1 MGKVKVGVL
10 GATGSVGQRFIQL
23 LENHEYF
30 EVVALGASDKSAG
43 NLYKD
48 VMKSRWKVSSKIPD
62 YAANMKITRC
72 TPKDT
77 PGVDLVFSGLDSD
90 VAGEVE
96 TEYAKAGV
104 MVISNSKNHRTDK
117 DVPILSAEV
126 NSEQLKVLDAQK
138 TKGKIITN
146 SNCTIMGV
154 TITLKPLLDAYGIES
169 VFIVS
174 MQAISGAG
182 YPGVPSLDI
191 LGNVI
196 PHIGGEEEKVE
207 MEPQKCL
214 GKVSGGKIV
223 PANFKIS
230 AHCNRVPVV
239 DGHTVCVSVK
249 LKKKTTVEKIK
260 KLWAEFSGEPQ
271 KLKLPS
277 APLQVIDYRDE
288 IDRPQPRLDLLN
300 GNGMTTTVGRLRP
313 DPLFDFKY
321 VVLSHNTIRGAAGAA
336 ILNAE
341 LVYKK
346 GYLRVK

>member
-1 MGKVKVGVL
+1 MGKVRVAVL

-30 EVVALGASDKSAG
+30 DLVALGASEKSAG
-43 NLYKD
+43 KTYGE
-48 VMKSRWKVSSKIPD
+48 VMQSRWKVSPKIPE
-62 YAANMKITRC
+62 YAKDKIIVNC
-72 TPKDT
+72 NPASTPD
-77 PGVDLVFSGLDSD
+77 VDLVFSGLDSD

-104 MVISNSKNHRTDK
+104 MVISNSKNHRTDD

-126 NSEQLKVLDAQK
+126 NSEHLKVLEAQK
-138 TKGKIITN
+138 TSGKIITN

-154 TITLKPLLDAYGIES
+154 TITLKPLMDAFGIDS

-174 MQAISGAG
+174 MQAVSGAG
-182 YPGVPSLDI
+182 YPGVPSIDI
-191 LGNVI
+191 IGNVI
-196 PHIGGEEEKVE
+196 PLIGGEEEKVE

-214 GKVSGGKIV
+214 GRVENGKIV
-223 PANFKIS
+223 PADFKIS
-230 AHCNRVPVV
+230 SHCNRVPVI
-239 DGHTVCVSVK
+239 DAHTVCVSVK
-249 LKKKTTVEKIK
+249 LKKKTTESEIK
-260 KLWAEFSGEPQ
+260 KLWAEFQGEPQ
-271 KLKLPS
+271 KLNLPS
-277 APLQVIDYRDE
+277 APKKVIDYFE
-288 IDRPQPRLDLLN
+288 EKDRPQPRIDLMN

-313 DPLFDFKY
+313 DPIMDFKY

-346 GYLRVK
+346 GLLRAK